1 MFTKD
6 EAQLRFQHPEVVE
19 DKERLR
25 WQLEAQTNAFLA
37 RGGKPVEVPPGVG
50 AVPAGLQAPKSN
62 NSDSG
67 YLGITWSTEQN
78 KWAVRSLDSRKHLGF
93 VTSLRDGLALQ
104 EKHKNKQSWKEVR
117 M

>member
-6 EAQLRFQHPEVVE
+6 EAQLRFQHAEVVE

-25 WQLEAQTNAFLA
+25 WQLEAQTIAFMA

-78 KWAVRSLDSRKHLGF
+78 KWAVRSLDNRKHLGF
-93 VTSLRDGLALQ
+93 AASLCEALGMQ
-104 EKHKNKQSWKEVR
+104 EKYKNSKSKREEN
-117 M
+117 